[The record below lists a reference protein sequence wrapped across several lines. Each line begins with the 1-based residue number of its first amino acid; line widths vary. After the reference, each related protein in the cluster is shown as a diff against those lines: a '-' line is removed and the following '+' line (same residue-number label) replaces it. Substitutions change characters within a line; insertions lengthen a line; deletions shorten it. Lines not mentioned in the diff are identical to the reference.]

1 MKESLYR
8 VSTIYDVDI
17 QPRRKWWW
25 RRIDKR
31 MRIHYPHVNRL
42 LVEINWLIT
51 KIKHLDNV
59 YSCWRSQ
66 KNRSS
71 SSSQKTDAELF
82 SPSSFYDY
90 LPRIR
95 IPDYSSN
102 DVFHLFLSFRSAIKM
117 STHCQCS
124 ACMKKNTKLLCGCVL
139 GMGAYL
145 LKDLLWNHNNTY
157 FYYTQHT
164 ARWNKSKS
172 IILLLSVGRPSIKT
186 SSVQYIWLTSV
197 RKCSNLINL
206 LINLHNVFTMG
217 SERIWVIHHKKS

>member
-1 MKESLYR
+1 MCIVADEARRTGHHHPAKRQTQNYFPRLPSMITTYR
-8 VSTIYDVDI
+8 VSGF
-17 QPRRKWWW
+17 
-25 RRIDKR
+25 RIILR
-31 MRIHYPHVNRL
+31 MM
-42 LVEINWLIT
+42 
-51 KIKHLDNV
+51 
-59 YSCWRSQ
+59 YS
-66 KNRSS
+66 
-71 SSSQKTDAELF
+71 TYF
-82 SPSSFYDY
+82 SPFV
-90 LPRIR
+90 L
-95 IPDYSSN
+95 
-102 DVFHLFLSFRSAIKM
+102 LSRCRHIASVQSAW
-117 STHCQCS
+117 
-124 ACMKKNTKLLCGCVL
+124 KKTPKLLCGCVL